1 MFVLGPFLSNS
12 SQIPFRSAR
21 EGKFCRLYLI
31 PKVAFEPQV
40 VCVLLKQKTSIKKQ
54 TNKQKKN
61 SRCLADYKRNVL
73 WWIKEMGGRCGRKS
87 LRIRIEGV
95 PAN

>member
-21 EGKFCRLYLI
+21 ESKFCQLYLI

-40 VCVLLKQKTSIKKQ
+40 ICVPLKQKTSIKKKTETVDALQ
-54 TNKQKKN
+54 
-61 SRCLADYKRNVL
+61 
-73 WWIKEMGGRCGRKS
+73 I
-87 LRIRIEGV
+87 IRGMSYRG
-95 PAN
+95 

>member
-21 EGKFCRLYLI
+21 ESKFCRLYLI

-40 VCVLLKQKTSIKKQ
+40 ICVLLKQKTSIKKK
-54 TNKQKKN
+54 KQN

-73 WWIKEMGGRCGRKS
+73 WRIKEMGGRYGRKS

>member
-12 SQIPFRSAR
+12 SQIPFRSVR
-21 EGKFCRLYLI
+21 ESKFCQLYLI
-31 PKVAFEPQV
+31 PKVAFEPRV
-40 VCVLLKQKTSIKKQ
+40 ICILLKQKTSIKK
-54 TNKQKKN
+54 KKNGN

-73 WWIKEMGGRCGRKS
+73 SWIKEMGGRYGRKS

-95 PAN
+95 PAS

>member
-21 EGKFCRLYLI
+21 ESKFCRLYLI

-40 VCVLLKQKTSIKKQ
+40 VCVLLKQKTSIKK
-54 TNKQKKN
+54 KQKKTKKKTVDALQIIRGM
-61 SRCLADYKRNVL
+61 SC
-73 WWIKEMGGRCGRKS
+73 GG
-87 LRIRIEGV
+87 
-95 PAN
+95 

>member
-21 EGKFCRLYLI
+21 ESKFCRLYLI

-54 TNKQKKN
+54 TNKQTKKKTVDALQIIRGM
-61 SRCLADYKRNVL
+61 SC
-73 WWIKEMGGRCGRKS
+73 GG
-87 LRIRIEGV
+87 
-95 PAN
+95 